1 MRILGM
7 RNPVALLLKGLIV
20 SVVWGVIAVGV
31 WMYLGDE
38 WGPKGNT
45 AVFAADLDVY
55 TFDFPFLEP
64 SLGGD
69 VHIRGKAVVVD
80 VTDHVVLPETFDLPP
95 DIAARAPDEVGTV
108 IQVERLLEH
117 VGGYDD
123 QSPAYRQNALVRIV
137 DLGYGC
143 AIGEAFIVGGD
154 PPEEKDGDG
163 PGFGDSP
170 DEQIPALV
178 EGLPRITLDGRPG
191 EAEQTARGGL
201 PAGDTANRFRASP
214 YQGAAATQRDAYGAQ
229 DRRTPEAVKH
239 LFIGMTVDEALALL
253 GPPLSRS
260 RIGSGSDRATR
271 CTWQLPEGGT
281 LICRFRTN
289 SLEEWEVQ

>member
-1 MRILGM
+1 MR
-7 RNPVALLLKGLIV
+7 RSPVTLLLKGLIAF
-20 SVVWGVIAVGV
+20 VVWGVIAVGV

-38 WGPKGNT
+38 WSPKGNT
-45 AVFAADLDVY
+45 AVFAADLEVY
-55 TFDFPFLEP
+55 TLDFPFLDP
-64 SLGGD
+64 PIRND
-69 VHIRGKAVVVD
+69 AHIRGRAVVVD

-117 VGGYDD
+117 VGVYDD

-137 DLGYGC
+137 DLGYGY
-143 AIGEAFIVGGD
+143 AIGEAFIRGDD
-154 PPEEKDGDG
+154 PPEEKPGDG
-163 PGFGDSP
+163 PGFGDPP
-170 DEQIPALV
+170 DQQILALV
-178 EGLPRITLDGRPG
+178 EYLPRITLDGRPVAG
-191 EAEQTARGGL
+191 EFPESTARGGMT
-201 PAGDTANRFRASP
+201 AGDFGSQFRTSP
-214 YQGAAATQRDAYGAQ
+214 HIGVSATQRDVYRAQ
-229 DRRTPEAVKH
+229 DPRTPEAIER
-239 LFIGMTVDEALALL
+239 LFLGMTVDEAIALL

-289 SLEEWEVQ
+289 SLEQWEIQ